1 MIGASVKHRRKLPH
15 WPRHS
20 PPVWLIPNGL
30 WPGVGDPWSRI
41 WYLKTLKL
49 RFCSCNQFHHHH
61 LSWVVSLCSCIHVI
75 YVITVKY
82 FLVLT
87 FLSFD
92 SMNREWLILTPQLCW
107 RKTKS
112 QQLKVVSLF
121 FHTILKDAKCWAM
134 QYLPFIS
141 LPYHPSRCFQNHFA
155 IVLLFFHS
163 IAGNKWWVNRR

>member
-1 MIGASVKHRRKLPH
+1 MVC
-15 WPRHS
+15 
-20 PPVWLIPNGL
+20 GL
-30 WPGVGDPWSRI
+30 GVGDPWSRI

-61 LSWVVSLCSCIHVI
+61 LSWVVSLSSCIHVI

-112 QQLKVVSLF
+112 QQLKVVSLSSF
-121 FHTILKDAKCWAM
+121 IPSWKMQNVGQCNIFHLFHYHTILRGASKT
-134 QYLPFIS
+134 I
-141 LPYHPSRCFQNHFA
+141 
-155 IVLLFFHS
+155 LLLYYFFFHS